1 MVNPPRLVSVLK
13 LALKTL
19 LLVGLK
25 VAHFCS
31 RCTQLTAGTVRR
43 DAGTVWQDAGTVRQD
58 AGTVRQDVG
67 TVRRDAG
74 TVRERVA
81 EFAQAHLH
89 HSLAQLF
96 GKARL
101 QSHTEMRIIM

>member
-31 RCTQLTAGTVRR
+31 RCTQLTAGTVR
-43 DAGTVWQDAGTVRQD
+43 QDAGTLRQDAGAVRQD
-58 AGTVRQDVG
+58 AGTVRQ
-67 TVRRDAG
+67 DAG

-101 QSHTEMRIIM
+101 QNLCS

>member
-19 LLVGLK
+19 LLAGLK

-31 RCTQLTAGTVRR
+31 RCTQLTAGTVR
-43 DAGTVWQDAGTVRQD
+43 QDAGTVRQD
-58 AGTVRQDVG
+58 AGIVRQ
-67 TVRRDAG
+67 DAG

-101 QSHTEMRIIM
+101 QSPTELWIIM

>member
-1 MVNPPRLVSVLK
+1 VLK

-19 LLVGLK
+19 LLSGLK

-31 RCTQLTAGTVRR
+31 RCTQLTVGTVRQEAGTVR
-43 DAGTVWQDAGTVRQD
+43 QDAGTVRQD
-58 AGTVRQDVG
+58 AGTVR
-67 TVRRDAG
+67 
-74 TVRERVA
+74 ERVA
-81 EFAQAHLH
+81 EFAQVHLH

-101 QSHTEMRIIM
+101 QLHTEIMRMIM

>member
-1 MVNPPRLVSVLK
+1 MVNPPRMVSVLK

-31 RCTQLTAGTVRR
+31 RCSHLTAGSVR
-43 DAGTVWQDAGTVRQD
+43 QDAGTVRQD
-58 AGTVRQDVG
+58 AGTVRQ
-67 TVRRDAG
+67 DAG

-96 GKARL
+96 GKPRL
-101 QSHTEMRIIM
+101 QSHTEMRIIV

>member
-19 LLVGLK
+19 LLVGLN

-31 RCTQLTAGTVRR
+31 RCTELTAGTVP
-43 DAGTVWQDAGTVRQD
+43 VRQD
-58 AGTVRQDVG
+58 AGTVRQDAWTARQDAG

-89 HSLAQLF
+89 HSFAQLF

-101 QSHTEMRIIM
+101 PVAH

>member
-31 RCTQLTAGTVRR
+31 RCTQLTAGTVR
-43 DAGTVWQDAGTVRQD
+43 QDAGTARQD
-58 AGTVRQDVG
+58 AGTVRQ
-67 TVRRDAG
+67 DAG

-96 GKARL
+96 GKALASFKRHKL
-101 QSHTEMRIIM
+101 TKRNCLHSAQMN

>member
-31 RCTQLTAGTVRR
+31 RCTQLTAGTVQ
-43 DAGTVWQDAGTVRQD
+43 QDAGTVRQD
-58 AGTVRQDVG
+58 ARTVRQ
-67 TVRRDAG
+67 DAG

-96 GKARL
+96 GKAL
-101 QSHTEMRIIM
+101 LHN

>member
-13 LALKTL
+13 PALKTL

-31 RCTQLTAGTVRR
+31 RCSQLTAGTVR
-43 DAGTVWQDAGTVRQD
+43 Q
-58 AGTVRQDVG
+58 
-67 TVRRDAG
+67 DAG

-81 EFAQAHLH
+81 EFAQTHLH

-101 QSHTEMRIIM
+101 QLHTEMWHNVES

>member
-1 MVNPPRLVSVLK
+1 LVVNPPRLVSVLK

-31 RCTQLTAGTVRR
+31 RCAQLT
-43 DAGTVWQDAGTVRQD
+43 AGTVRQD
-58 AGTVRQDVG
+58 AGTVRQ
-67 TVRRDAG
+67 DAG

-101 QSHTEMRIIM
+101 QNLCS

>member
-31 RCTQLTAGTVRR
+31 RCTQLTAGTVR
-43 DAGTVWQDAGTVRQD
+43 Q
-58 AGTVRQDVG
+58 
-67 TVRRDAG
+67 DAG

-101 QSHTEMRIIM
+101 SIAH